1 MSEKLNITLFIFA
14 FILLFSFSMYEA
26 LKRTKRYNKLLKE
39 NKESEIRNDKD
50 VENESGMQ
58 FLFVIIST
66 IKSFFK

>member
-1 MSEKLNITLFIFA
+1 
-14 FILLFSFSMYEA
+14 MYEA